1 MALRKF
7 QSSFRMPVS
16 LRQNRSIYIYTYI
29 WSNQHSVSL
38 SDVIF
43 VRYQGFSSISQLSK
57 WYWFNQW
64 LSQQSYESC
73 IIDLQ
78 IKPKKYLLC
87 NHAKTNSSKGVLI
100 KEWVKKANDILI
112 LSKTLPWIVIPQTLP
127 WIVIPHSHHLECKVL
142 FLHQNDVFL
151 PLKRN
156 QSY

>member
-1 MALRKF
+1 
-7 QSSFRMPVS
+7 VIWGN
-16 LRQNRSIYIYTYI
+16 NR
-29 WSNQHSVSL
+29 HSVSL

-64 LSQQSYESC
+64 LSQQSCESC
-73 IIDLQ
+73 IIDFQ

-87 NHAKTNSSKGVLI
+87 NHAKTNFSKGILI

-112 LSKTLPWIVIPQTLP
+112 LNKILPWIVIPQTLPWIMIPQTLP

-151 PLKRN
+151 PL
-156 QSY
+156 